1 MRTGYAGPA
10 FYMLSC
16 RSSDLPRSVRLPTH
30 SGAVALAVLDI
41 PVLRAYSSGS
51 VQDSHLIPY

>member
-1 MRTGYAGPA
+1 
-10 FYMLSC
+10 MLNASKSDSPKTSC

-30 SGAVALAVLDI
+30 SGAVALAVMDI